1 MMIKSHIQILHLIK
15 YYHTQNYNRYVYV
28 LNNPL
33 KYIDPTGYGLAS
45 SEGTGNP
52 NDTGGYGG
60 GYGSGGN
67 ESYKDTHDSGR
78 DGSSYSDYRKKKAV
92 ADKQAV
98 ERYRAK
104 VREKKSS

>member
-1 MMIKSHIQILHLIK
+1 M
-15 YYHTQNYNRYVYV
+15 YV

-33 KYIDPTGYGLAS
+33 KYIDPTEYGLAS

-52 NDTGGYGG
+52 NDTGGYG
-60 GYGSGGN
+60 GGN

-78 DGSSYSDYRKKKAV
+78 DGSSYSDYRKKR
-92 ADKQAV
+92 AV

-104 VREKKSS
+104 VREEKRSGN

>member
-60 GYGSGGN
+60 GN